1 MEIMTRAQ
9 FGEYFNKLEPRFNT
23 SSKDSP
29 LWFPEH
35 DLTIVPQYFI
45 HIDGGGHHH
54 KTTFWD
60 WCNSTLNGTVRCYSS
75 SDTEDWWGFTDSTDI
90 PIFLLKW
97 S

>member
-1 MEIMTRAQ
+1 MTRTQ

-23 SSKDSP
+23 GSKDSP

-35 DLTIVPQYFI
+35 DLTVVPQYFTCVARRAYTN
-45 HIDGGGHHH
+45 H
-54 KTTFWD
+54 TVFWD
-60 WCNSTLNGTVRCYSS
+60 WCNSTLSGTVRCYSS
-75 SDTEDWWGFTDSTDI
+75 SDTADWWGFTDSNDI